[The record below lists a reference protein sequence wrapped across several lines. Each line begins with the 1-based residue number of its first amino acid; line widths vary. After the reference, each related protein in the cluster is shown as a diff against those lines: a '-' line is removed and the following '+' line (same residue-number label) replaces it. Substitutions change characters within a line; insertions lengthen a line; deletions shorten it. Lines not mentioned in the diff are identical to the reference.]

1 MACPLFG
8 SPARR
13 LAVVIVWLAATFVP
27 WVHAASDSLA
37 ARLTAADAKRGET
50 LFLQCAA
57 CHVARPGGASTLGP
71 NLWGVVGRRVA
82 KQPAYAYSESLSQV
96 DGRWDYMLLDRYLR
110 DPKAVAPGGRMAF
123 PGIEAAGDRAD
134 LIAFLRTLSDHPVE
148 LPQAPA
154 AGPTSMAATA
164 KTQDERFK
172 ELPAG
177 AGRDEVFYLCSSC
190 HSLMI
195 VKQQGLSRDR
205 WDEALKWMVEEQGM
219 QPIQD
224 AAVRARV
231 LDYLSTH
238 FGPQ

>member
-8 SPARR
+8 SSARR
-13 LAVVIVWLAATFVP
+13 FAVVTAWLAAAFVP
-27 WVHAASDSLA
+27 WVHAASDLLA
-37 ARLTAADAKRGET
+37 ARLTAADAKRGKT

-57 CHVARPGGASTLGP
+57 CHVARPGATATLGP
-71 NLWGVVGRRVA
+71 NLWSVVGRGVA
-82 KQPAYAYSESLSQV
+82 KQAGYTYSESLLEV

-123 PGIEAAGDRAD
+123 PGIKADSDRAD
-134 LIAFLRTLSDHPVE
+134 LIAYLRTLSDDPVA
-148 LPQAPA
+148 LPQATA
-154 AGPTSMAATA
+154 AGPTSIEPATIA
-164 KTQDERFK
+164 QDERFK
-172 ELPAG
+172 GLPAG
-177 AGRDEVFYLCSSC
+177 AGREEVVYLCSSC

-195 VKQQGLSRDR
+195 VKQQDLSRDR
-205 WDEALKWMVEEQGM
+205 WDQALEWMVEEQGM

-238 FGPQ
+238 FGAN